1 MTSILKVNSIQPQS
15 GSTITFGSS
24 GDTITISAGVTW
36 SGSGASLTA
45 LNASQLTSG
54 TIPGD
59 RLPSP
64 TLTIK
69 GDGSSADGQLQLNC
83 SQNSHGVKI
92 QSPAHAAGQSY
103 TLILPTSVGT
113 NGQVLASNGSNTN
126 QLTWVS
132 ATETK
137 PTITGISPSVIENT
151 QTAITI
157 TGTNY
162 VNTPIVEAIN
172 STGAITAAD
181 SVSFTS
187 ATTLVANFTLATDGT
202 YFIRIENNDG
212 NAVRSGTAILTVSD
226 APAWQTAAGS
236 LGSVD
241 AGGTI
246 SFTVNATN
254 ATAYAIASGSLPG
267 GGSLN
272 TSTGAITGTESGA
285 SADTT
290 YNFTITATDAQAQTA
305 NRAFS
310 IAVNVGISNAARFI
324 R

>member
-1 MTSILKVNSIQPQS
+1 MGNKLINPATKTLNLS
-15 GSTITFGSS
+15 GAAITLPTGTGTTNQFIGYSS
-24 GDTITISAGVTW
+24 SSAGVT
-36 SGSGASLTA
+36 ATA
-45 LNASQLTSG
+45 WAT
-54 TIPGD
+54 
-59 RLPSP
+59 
-64 TLTIK
+64 
-69 GDGSSADGQLQLNC
+69 
-83 SQNSHGVKI
+83 V
-92 QSPAHAAGQSY
+92 
-103 TLILPTSVGT
+103 VG
-113 NGQVLASNGSNTN
+113 
-126 QLTWVS
+126 
-132 ATETK
+132 ETK

-236 LGSVD
+236 LGSVG
-241 AGGTI
+241 AGESI

-254 ATAYAIASGSLPG
+254 ATAYAVQSGSLPG
-267 GGSLN
+267 GASLN

-285 SADTT
+285 TQDTT
-290 YNFTITATDAQAQTA
+290 YNFTIRATDAQAQTA
-305 NRAFS
+305 DRAFS
-310 IAVNVGISNAARFI
+310 IAVTVGISNAMRFDP
-324 R
+324 